1 MEIRIL
7 NIWHLEI
14 DQLEL
19 KSVQHHLNDVQQL
32 NDELKVEQ
40 NLLKQFLRQSVF
52 KSDISEFYLPASF
65 VKIIFEI
72 LNGNLIWIDKQV
84 VIWRTRWK

>member
-1 MEIRIL
+1 
-7 NIWHLEI
+7 LEI

-65 VKIIFEI
+65 VRIIFEI
-72 LNGNLIWIDKQV
+72 LNGNLI
-84 VIWRTRWK
+84 